1 MSLVAQQ
8 VALQMATAIK
18 PLLDQ
23 IRAHDRALA
32 AQLYESSSSV
42 VLNIGEGARSC
53 GRNETVR
60 FHSAGGS
67 ASETRVGLALAEA
80 WGYIRPEQRAPVEA
94 LLDRTMGLLWG
105 LTHRRH
111 RPGKR

>member
-1 MSLVAQQ
+1 MALVAQE
-8 VALQMATAIK
+8 VALQMVVAVK

-23 IRAHDRALA
+23 IARGDRSLA
-32 AQLYESSSSV
+32 EQLRRSASSV

-60 FHSAGGS
+60 FHSAAGS

-80 WGYIRPEQRAPVEA
+80 WGLIRPDQRRPVEA
-94 LLDRTMGLLWG
+94 LLDRAMALLWG
-105 LTHRRH
+105 LTRRRH
-111 RPGKR
+111 RPGQQ